1 MKKYIQKLF
10 IASFA
15 IITLVF
21 VPSSAFAD
29 QTGTLF
35 PTSDGFYSDWTPK
48 SGSIHYTMVDEDVCN
63 GTTDF
68 VRTGSVSDRDSYG
81 IDLSSIPNGATI
93 SQIDITPCASRA
105 GGGTGGTVVLDLFYR
120 LNGVDSADAGGY
132 NPLGATPVLLSTT
145 SFTGLSTVKSSG
157 SSLEIGAVLN
167 ANSGKTIRL
176 GQLSTVITYTPL
188 LAPSNLSASASAVGS
203 SSAALLQWID
213 NASNESGFKIE
224 RSSDSASFSLI
235 DTVGADQTSYYDF
248 PGAGTFYYRVK
259 SYNSGA
265 DSSYSNTASVTL
277 P

>member
-1 MKKYIQKLF
+1 MRKYLQSLF
-10 IASFA
+10 ILSLAVLTS
-15 IITLVF
+15 VF
-21 VPSSAFAD
+21 IPSSAFAD
-29 QTGTLF
+29 QTGTLL
-35 PTSDGFYSDWTPK
+35 PISDGLYTDWTPK
-48 SGSIHYTMVDEDVCN
+48 SGSTHYTMVDEETCN

-68 VRTGSVSDRDSYG
+68 VRTSRVGERDSYG

-145 SFTGLSTVKSSG
+145 SFTGLSTVKSSS

-188 LAPSNLSASASAVGS
+188 LAPSNLTASESAVGS
-203 SSAALLQWID
+203 SSAALLQWTD
-213 NASNESGFKIE
+213 NASNELGFKIE
-224 RSSDSASFSLI
+224 RSTDSANFSLI
-235 DTVGADQTSYYDF
+235 DTVGVNQTSYYDF
-248 PGAGTFYYRVK
+248 PGVGTFYYRVK

-265 DSSYSNTASVTL
+265 DSTYTNTASVTL